1 MKKVIKYAKKRTNLF
16 IMCMMEFGTELVC
29 FAEAVYNWNHYVK
42 LSLNYIL
49 LKKKEKNLDY

>member
-16 IMCMMEFGTELVC
+16 IMCLMEFGTELVC

-49 LKKKEKNLDY
+49 LKKKIKI